1 MSADRV
7 VLTAA
12 GAARL
17 QAELSELKSSG
28 RRKISQALAEARAH
42 GDLSENAEYH
52 AAKEQQG
59 VMEARIREL
68 DSALSVAEI
77 IDPASIPASGR
88 IVFSCEVVLYDEA
101 EDKELTYRIV
111 GHLEADLAQGLL
123 SVHSP
128 LGRALIGKEEG
139 DVVQVQAP
147 AGQLQY
153 EVVAVRYD

>member
-1 MSADRV
+1 MSTDRV
-7 VLTAA
+7 VLTVA

-17 QAELSELKSSG
+17 QEELRQLKSTG
-28 RRKISQALAEARAH
+28 RRNISQALAEARAH

-68 DSALSVAEI
+68 DSALSIAEV
-77 IDPASIPASGR
+77 IDPAR
-88 IVFSCEVVLYDEA
+88 ITAKGQVVFSAQVVLYDEA
-101 EDKELTYRIV
+101 GDQELTYRIV

-128 LGRALIGKEEG
+128 LGRALIGKAEG
-139 DVVQVQAP
+139 DLVQVEAP
-147 AGQLQY
+147 AGRLQY
-153 EVVAVRYD
+153 EVITVRYG

>member
-17 QAELSELKSSG
+17 QAELSELKSTG

-68 DSALSVAEI
+68 DHALSIAEVI
-77 IDPASIPASGR
+77 NPASISASGQ
-88 IVFSCEVVLYDEA
+88 IVFSCEVVLYDET
-101 EDKELTYRIV
+101 EDTELTYRIV
-111 GHLEADLAQGLL
+111 GHLEADLTQGLL

-128 LGRALIGKEEG
+128 LGRALIGKSEG
-139 DVVQVQAP
+139 DVVQVEAP
-147 AGQLQY
+147 AGLLQY
-153 EVVAVRYD
+153 EVITVRYG